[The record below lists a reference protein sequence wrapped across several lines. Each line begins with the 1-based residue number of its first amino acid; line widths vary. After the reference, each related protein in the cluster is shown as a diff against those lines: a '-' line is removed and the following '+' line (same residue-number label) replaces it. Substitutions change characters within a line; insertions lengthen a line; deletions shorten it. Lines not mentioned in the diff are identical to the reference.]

1 MPPLVEKLATGL
13 GDFSGEPARADFR
26 RVEPVA
32 ASRRLGVQRGE
43 KARDRRLRIALRA
56 ESRKLWVV
64 AVAARFPRE
73 NFLREERLAPRGDEP
88 PRVEMLRVNRPEPH
102 VRDASRLSVV
112 FKPRNKNSRRLRAV
126 RPLSNVCFF
135 QTENH
140 DTMPV
145 ISRGLEGIIAAETR
159 IGDVRGD
166 IGQLIYCG
174 YDINEL
180 ADKATYEEVIHLLWH
195 GRLPTQRELDR
206 LTTALRAEREIPQGV
221 IDLIRTA
228 PKTAAPIDV
237 MRTAVSM
244 LGCYPTVRHDLDMPE
259 NQAIAIKLV
268 SQIGII
274 AAWFHR
280 SRLGLPL
287 TPIRKDLSEAAH
299 FLWLMTGEEPGTEA
313 VRTLDVA
320 YVLHAEHGFNA
331 STFTARVVSST
342 LSDMYSAIS
351 AAIGA
356 LKGPLHG
363 GANEGVIH
371 MLQEIGSLDKV
382 DQWVEDALAQKKKIM
397 GIGHRV
403 YKVLDPR
410 APHLKAMA
418 IKLSNE
424 LGEAK
429 WIQMSERIAAIMKE
443 RKGLNAN
450 VDFYSATVYYSLGI
464 PTDLF
469 TPIFAIA
476 RMSGWT
482 AHVLEQLADN
492 RLFRPLS
499 EYVGPEPDKKFVPIG
514 KR

>member
-1 MPPLVEKLATGL
+1 
-13 GDFSGEPARADFR
+13 
-26 RVEPVA
+26 
-32 ASRRLGVQRGE
+32 
-43 KARDRRLRIALRA
+43 
-56 ESRKLWVV
+56 
-64 AVAARFPRE
+64 
-73 NFLREERLAPRGDEP
+73 
-88 PRVEMLRVNRPEPH
+88 
-102 VRDASRLSVV
+102 
-112 FKPRNKNSRRLRAV
+112 
-126 RPLSNVCFF
+126 
-135 QTENH
+135 
-140 DTMPV
+140 MPV

-159 IGDVRGD
+159 IGDVRGQT
-166 IGQLIYCG
+166 GQLIYCG

-180 ADKATYEEVIHLLWH
+180 AGKVSYEEVVYLLWH
-195 GRLPTQRELDR
+195 SRLPNRRELDK
-206 LTTALRAEREIPQGV
+206 LTTALRAERELPQGV
-221 IDLIRTA
+221 IDFIKHA
-228 PKTAAPIDV
+228 PRTAAPIDI

-244 LGCYPTVRHDLDMPE
+244 LGCYPTVRHDLDMSE
-259 NQAIAIKLV
+259 NEAIAIKLV
-268 SQIGII
+268 AQIGIV
-274 AAWFHR
+274 AAYFHR
-280 SRLGLPL
+280 ARNGLDFLPV
-287 TPIRKDLSEAAH
+287 RRDLSEAAH
-299 FLWLMTGEEPGTEA
+299 FLWLMNGQEPTAEA
-313 VRTLDVA
+313 VETLDVA

-331 STFTARVVSST
+331 STFTARVVAST
-342 LSDMYSAIS
+342 LSDMYSAVS

-371 MLQEIGSLDKV
+371 MLQEIGSLENV
-382 DQWVEDALAQKKKIM
+382 DAWIEDALAQKKKIM

-418 IKLSNE
+418 IKLSNQ

-429 WIQMSERIAAIMKE
+429 WIQMSERIANIMKE
-443 RKGLNAN
+443 QKGLNAN

-499 EYVGPEPDKKFVPIG
+499 EYSGPEPGRVLTPINE
-514 KR
+514 R